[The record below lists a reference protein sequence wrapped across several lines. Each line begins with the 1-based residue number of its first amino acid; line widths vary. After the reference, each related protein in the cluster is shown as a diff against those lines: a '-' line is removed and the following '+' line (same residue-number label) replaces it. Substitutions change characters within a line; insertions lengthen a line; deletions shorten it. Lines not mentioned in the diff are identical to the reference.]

1 MKILIAADSFKGALP
16 AQAVCQAVADGLCDV
31 WPDAEIELVPMAD
44 GGEGTVQAL
53 VSATGGM
60 ERSATVRGPLQ
71 GELSACFGLLGD
83 GQTAVIEMAAASG
96 LPLVPSE
103 QRDPLRTTTFGTGQL
118 IQAALDCGA
127 QRLIIG
133 IGGSAT
139 VDSGVGCAQAVG
151 VRFFDAQERLLPDGL
166 AGGDLP
172 RIARIDASQA
182 LARLQAV
189 QILVACDVNNPL
201 CGPNGA
207 AAVFGPQKG
216 ATPQMVEQLDAG
228 LSHLAELIGRDLGL
242 SIADLPGAGAA
253 GGLGAGLVAF
263 CGAQLKP
270 GVDIVMAQLRLAERM
285 PGCDLVITGEG
296 RLDAQSVMGKTVSGV
311 GQLARKLGVPVVALA
326 GSIGPDAF
334 RALNV
339 IDAYLCILD
348 GPMSLSH
355 AMDGTASMLRA
366 TAANL
371 ARIWSVARA

>member
-16 AQAVCQAVADGLCDV
+16 AQAVCQAVADGLRDV
-31 WPDAEIELVPMAD
+31 WPDAEIERVPMAD

-53 VSATGGM
+53 VSATGGV

-71 GELSACFGLLGD
+71 GELSAGFGLLGD
-83 GQTAVIEMAAASG
+83 GKTAVIEMAAASG

-118 IQAALDCGA
+118 IQAALGCGV
-127 QRLIIG
+127 QRVIIG

-139 VDSGVGCAQAVG
+139 VDGGVGCAQAVG
-151 VRFFDAQERLLPDGL
+151 VQFLDAQGRLLADGL
-166 AGGDLP
+166 AGGDLQ

-182 LARLQAV
+182 RARLKAV
-189 QILVACDVNNPL
+189 EILVACDVNNPL
-201 CGPNGA
+201 CGPDGA

-216 ATPQMVEQLDAG
+216 ATAQMVEQLDAG
-228 LSHLAELIGRDLGL
+228 LRHLAGLIRRDLGL
-242 SIADLPGAGAA
+242 SIAELQGAGAA

-263 CGAQLKP
+263 CGARLKP
-270 GVDIVMAQLRLAERM
+270 GVGIVMEQLRLAERM
-285 PGCDLVITGEG
+285 AGCDLAITGEG
-296 RLDAQSVMGKTVSGV
+296 RLDGQSVMGKTVSGV
-311 GQLARKLGVPVVALA
+311 GQLARELGIPVVALV
-326 GSIGPDAF
+326 GSIGPDAS
-334 RALNV
+334 RTLDIV
-339 IDAYLCILD
+339 DAYLCILD

-371 ARIWSVARA
+371 ARIWSVARR